1 MTELAYYPRL
11 VWCLVYSAG
20 GRWSELISV
29 RYSSNYFINVINVHQ
44 YSKYLEREPTRRHLS
59 ALIAMFINVTIG

>member
-20 GRWSELISV
+20 GRWSELISG
-29 RYSSNYFINVINVHQ
+29 RYSSNYFINVMYIDILNIFGEGAYYTCLH
-44 YSKYLEREPTRRHLS
+44 
-59 ALIAMFINVTIG
+59 